1 MRLTEKNS
9 MIISIGA
16 EKAFDEIKLIYM
28 IKKKQ
33 QQVANQKTEG
43 NFPQP
48 RSPKN
53 LELTY

>member
-1 MRLTEKNS
+1 